1 LIEGGI
7 LLGVDSCGAAGS
19 IALGRVAAERID
31 QFDLLG
37 EAQIAAGE
45 LSVKLVQEIADLLI
59 AAGVRVG
66 ELAGIVA
73 VVGPGSFTGIR
84 IGLAAVKALAEVV
97 PLPVVTVSRLA
108 LLAEFGQ
115 APCAVLDAHRGQFYC
130 GMYGAEGTREMLLTA
145 GEINAMGGLAGRV
158 AVCEETV
165 AQLLEELY
173 GEPELMRV
181 SAPNAGDAL
190 RFSLEKWRA
199 GEFADVAALD
209 GYYLR
214 GADAKVSARS

>member
-1 LIEGGI
+1 
-7 LLGVDSCGAAGS
+7 VSTQ
-19 IALGRVAAERID
+19 VA
-31 QFDLLG
+31 
-37 EAQIAAGE
+37 
-45 LSVKLVQEIADLLI
+45 S
-59 AAGVRVG
+59 
-66 ELAGIVA
+66 
-73 VVGPGSFTGIR
+73 
-84 IGLAAVKALAEVV
+84 
-97 PLPVVTVSRLA
+97 SRLA
-108 LLAEFGQ
+108 ESEPPMWGMATLAMEVSSASMKVARVTVMAMTQGL
-115 APCAVLDAHRGQFYC
+115 ARGRHVSWKDAHRGQFYC